1 MKRKNDRYDVIM
13 IICIIIILISILIN
27 IPNLF
32 TTIEVEA
39 TSYTTV
45 EDTTETIE
53 QIEVPTYAKVSD
65 TYNVGS
71 EGVSTHYYNTTINGV
86 RNGETD
92 VITSTQDVPGLGEDI
107 CVGRPLDNDPTNP
120 QYACVVLPES
130 LSDTYGRGDIV
141 LVEYD
146 DGDGINGII
155 PCVVID
161 FNQTEHGDHLNFVG
175 DFHPPYGATAW
186 IVEEE

>member
-1 MKRKNDRYDVIM
+1 MKRPRNRYDYIFYATLALTGLLAV
-13 IICIIIILISILIN
+13 SN
-27 IPNLF
+27 IRV
-32 TTIEVEA
+32 EVEA
-39 TSYTTV
+39 EEYTPAV
-45 EDTTETIE
+45 SQYSE
-53 QIEVPTYAKVSD
+53 EVSIVTAPTYTRVSD
-65 TYNVGS
+65 VYSVES
-71 EGVSTHYYNTTINGV
+71 EGVSTYYSNTTVNGV
-86 RNGETD
+86 RAGETD

-107 CVGRPLDNDPTNP
+107 CVGRPLDDDPANP

-130 LSDTYGRGDIV
+130 LSDTYGRGDTV

-146 DGDGINGII
+146 DGDGVNGII

-186 IVEEE
+186 IVEEL